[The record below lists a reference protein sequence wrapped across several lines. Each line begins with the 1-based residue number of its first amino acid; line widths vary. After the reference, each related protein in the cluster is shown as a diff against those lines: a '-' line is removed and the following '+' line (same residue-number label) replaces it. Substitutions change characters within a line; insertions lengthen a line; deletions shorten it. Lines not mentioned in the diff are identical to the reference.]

1 MFQQSS
7 AVCAVRVCVLFSQC
21 LRLELVTI
29 ISGCERSHHLSQ
41 HKMTVTSPYFFTL
54 KHCFSPDLFLVT
66 FSNCRLKATH
76 AMHSPTNKPPPD
88 AKNKHPCS
96 QLTVLCY
103 RCSKINWQFL
113 SYIHIFLILKINSG
127 LSALKLHSKNCAH
140 TTATQPLTT
149 FKKQFQY

>member
-7 AVCAVRVCVLFSQC
+7 AVGADMVCVLFSQC

-41 HKMTVTSPYFFTL
+41 HEMTVTSPYFFTL

-66 FSNCRLKATH
+66 FTNYWLKVTH
-76 AMHSPTNKPPPD
+76 AMHSPANKPPPD

-96 QLTVLCY
+96 QQSVLCY
-103 RCSKINWQFL
+103 RGSKTNWPFL
-113 SYIHIFLILKINSG
+113 SCIHIILILKINSG
-127 LSALKLHSKNCAH
+127 LSASKLHPNCAP
-140 TTATQPLTT
+140 TTAQQL
-149 FKKQFQY
+149 

>member
-7 AVCAVRVCVLFSQC
+7 VVCAVKVCVLFSQC
-21 LRLELVTI
+21 PRIELETI

-41 HKMTVTSPYFFTL
+41 HKMTVTSPSSTVSL
-54 KHCFSPDLFLVT
+54 QT
-66 FSNCRLKATH
+66 FSLSPSQIISSRLHMPCTL
-76 AMHSPTNKPPPD
+76 PQTIPPSD

-103 RCSKINWQFL
+103 KSSKINWQFL

-127 LSALKLHSKNCAH
+127 LSALKLHPKNSTNHCA
-140 TTATQPLTT
+140 TALTNL
-149 FKKQFQY
+149 KMQFQY